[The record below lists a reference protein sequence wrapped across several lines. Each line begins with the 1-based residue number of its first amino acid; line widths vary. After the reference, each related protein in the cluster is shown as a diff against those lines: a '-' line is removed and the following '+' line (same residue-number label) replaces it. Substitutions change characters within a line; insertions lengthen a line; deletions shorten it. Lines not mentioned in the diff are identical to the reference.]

1 MATAWWCVRSAKA
14 HQAPT
19 QRRKLGVE
27 VARPRA
33 QAIAAV
39 NLTRSSLRAVT
50 WVAGLGNR
58 PQSPLSQLRN
68 QKLFHDL
75 FCVVLNSTER
85 ELLLV
90 LDSHIVVWFFS
101 TVSLQGSGE
110 ILLLLLSLEPT
121 M

>member
-1 MATAWWCVRSAKA
+1 VNMETSQAHGDGVVVRAISKGASCSHAT
-14 HQAPT
+14 T
-19 QRRKLGVE
+19 Q
-27 VARPRA
+27 A

-50 WVAGLGNR
+50 WVAGLVNC